1 MGQGYHVITVH
12 QHPQEMNIQSNAW
25 NDTSPEYF
33 LGGLKCYELNKM
45 NGKASRWC
53 PVERDEEVSA

>member
-12 QHPQEMNIQSNAW
+12 QHPQDMNMQSNAW

-45 NGKASRWC
+45 NGKADGVLWK
-53 PVERDEEVSA
+53 EDDEGSA